1 MKLGIWLAVNV
12 IHKFEAFTGLAIS
25 ELCLNHKSNFS
36 IEILPIV
43 IKSTLGV
50 RIIKILLKV

>member
-1 MKLGIWLAVNV
+1 MELAVNV
-12 IHKFEAFTGLAIS
+12 IHKFEAFTGPAVS
-25 ELCLNHKSNFS
+25 ELCLSHKSNFS

-50 RIIKILLKV
+50 RVIKILLKV